1 MENEKKVTI
10 RRPIERHNGRYVTK
24 CEKLEEICD
33 RFVRDVLNAY
43 PEFDV
48 FDLESLVDRKLRL
61 LFTKA
66 EMDYVGDLMK
76 MAGVHTADELKNYSK
91 EKE

>member
-10 RRPIERHNGRYVTK
+10 RRPIERKNGRYITS
-24 CEKLEEICD
+24 CEKLEEICNK
-33 RFVRDVLNAY
+33 FVKDVLNAY

-48 FDLESLVDRKLRL
+48 FDLENIADRKLRW
-61 LFTKA
+61 LFSMA
-66 EMDYVGDLMK
+66 EIEYVEDLMK

-91 EKE
+91 E